1 MNKYL
6 VVAAAMALAHPAFA
20 QGSRQMVLTNP
31 ESANGF
37 ETRGECQAAIAGF
50 MSRDRNDVG
59 TRPVRAQDRS
69 GSRFNQ
75 ARGNLSRCE
84 NRAGEYL
91 ILVYPANFPG

>member
-6 VVAAAMALAHPAFA
+6 AMAAAVTLASPAFG

-31 ESANGF
+31 EAANGF
-37 ETRGECQAAIAGF
+37 ETRGECEAAIAGS
-50 MSRDRNDVG
+50 MSRGRKDVG
-59 TRPVRAQDRS
+59 TRPIRAQDRY

-84 NRAGEYL
+84 NSAGEFL